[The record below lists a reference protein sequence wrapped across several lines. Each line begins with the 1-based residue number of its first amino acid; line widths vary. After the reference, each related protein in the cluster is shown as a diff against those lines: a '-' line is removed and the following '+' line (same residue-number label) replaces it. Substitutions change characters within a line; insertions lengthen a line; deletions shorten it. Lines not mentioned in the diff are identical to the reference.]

1 MLPRGRSGLKI
12 NPSGVHFIITIYLLF
27 IIYYLFN
34 GLLWIAE
41 MEESLK
47 SNQLK
52 NQRMEEVFH
61 KYCSDFRRGIFHL
74 FGYQVDCDEG
84 NYKLTSVY
92 SEDPQ
97 DFLSFKVLSVR

>member
-1 MLPRGRSGLKI
+1 MTEL
-12 NPSGVHFIITIYLLF
+12 
-27 IIYYLFN
+27 
-34 GLLWIAE
+34 
-41 MEESLK
+41 EESLK
-47 SNQLK
+47 SSQLK

-97 DFLSFKVLSVR
+97 DFLSFKVLLLRFSSNQNCRVLQKFWKKYVILTLDYSDTSVRL

>member
-1 MLPRGRSGLKI
+1 
-12 NPSGVHFIITIYLLF
+12 
-27 IIYYLFN
+27 
-34 GLLWIAE
+34 
-41 MEESLK
+41 
-47 SNQLK
+47 
-52 NQRMEEVFH
+52 MEEVFH

-97 DFLSFKVLSVR
+97 DFLSFKVLPTGFFLY